1 MRTQEHQLQGHTL
14 PYDSS
19 SLVKFDLKLSEQSK
33 LTAIFAKTGSVV
45 AKIGNT
51 HTVSVLSRMRPPFGH
66 VERNFEPASL
76 SMVPTFHSL
85 LKIYNAQTALLSQS
99 QRHHRSK
106 DIERSNNLCP
116 IPATYAS
123 LHNVFASS
131 PQALQY
137 STALPPI
144 LPSINQILGNTLY
157 WQDCTLEPIRTN
169 PVISSMDEADRF
181 SSILP
186 YLPCHS
192 DESHDGQT
200 GGQIK
205 FQYAAVLA
213 GSNIADQNSG
223 KVTDWQKCSNLARGP
238 PARNGVHARSSPAS
252 HHSSD
257 PQRCWP
263 PMPLTSKD
271 ELPPPASP
279 PRMYISALMGQRL
292 AGTKRSSCSSS
303 HASYSSHR
311 AAAAAAAASAPA
323 PRPPPPAAAAHA
335 DRRDVLCAAAA
346 AERGAARRRIC

>member
-1 MRTQEHQLQGHTL
+1 
-14 PYDSS
+14 
-19 SLVKFDLKLSEQSK
+19 
-33 LTAIFAKTGSVV
+33 
-45 AKIGNT
+45 
-51 HTVSVLSRMRPPFGH
+51 MRPPLGH
-66 VERNFEPASL
+66 VECNFEPASL
-76 SMVPTFHSL
+76 STVPTFHSL

-99 QRHHRSK
+99 PRHHRSK
-106 DIERSNNLCP
+106 DIGRNNLCP
-116 IPATYAS
+116 IPEIYAS

-144 LPSINQILGNTLY
+144 LPSINQIFGNTLY
-157 WQDCTLEPIRTN
+157 SEDCTLKPIRTN
-169 PVISSMDEADRF
+169 PVISSIDEADRF
-181 SSILP
+181 LSILP

-192 DESHDGQT
+192 DASHDGQT
-200 GGQIK
+200 GDQIK

-213 GSNIADQNSG
+213 GSNIADQHSG

-238 PARNGVHARSSPAS
+238 EVCSPARNYFHARSSPAS
-252 HHSSD
+252 NHSSD

-263 PMPLTSKD
+263 PMPLTSME

-311 AAAAAAAASAPA
+311 AAAAAAEASAPA
-323 PRPPPPAAAAHA
+323 PRPPPAAAAHA
-335 DRRDVLCAAAA
+335 DRHGVLCAAAA